1 MTSWWFWVGPSD
13 ASYTGRTLRWWNASL
28 RKTSSHSAYPFLLW
42 WLWEYVCF
50 ILLSS
55 LNRKYD
61 PFVIVLFIYFDI
73 FHFGPSEKNFGEF
86 WFKIKVYSCNKIPL
100 QMSSAKMAAILFRSR
115 CVKIFMCFRYRLD
128 ELGCFGQLC
137 SMSAGVIIDAWAL
150 HAVRFGYRNPKW
162 RWYTK
167 LWYVTTVTMRK

>member
-1 MTSWWFWVGPSD
+1 MKCLTEKNIIPF
-13 ASYTGRTLRWWNASL
+13 SL
-28 RKTSSHSAYPFLLW
+28 PISLMMIVRIRVLYLIIIIKSEVWPICH
-42 WLWEYVCF
+42 CF
-50 ILLSS
+50 I
-55 LNRKYD
+55 Y
-61 PFVIVLFIYFDI
+61 LFIYFDI

-115 CVKIFMCFRYRLD
+115 CVKLFMCFRYRLD

-167 LWYVTTVTMRK
+167 LWYVTTVTMSK